1 MQIFLT
7 RPIPAN
13 GVHLLEEAGLKVTT
27 NNRAGSLSYNELLE
41 TCRQFD
47 GLLVAGKSRID
58 RQFLLENRQLKVIS
72 LFSVGYDNVDIPTAT
87 ELGIP
92 VGNTPGILSGA
103 TADIAFLLLLAVS
116 RKAFYNYKKI
126 LDGKWKEFEPLAD
139 LGTELTG
146 KTLGIYGLGSIGFAM
161 AEKCRAAY
169 DMKIIYHNRNRNEK
183 AERELDAR
191 YVSFDELL
199 RDSDVISVH
208 VNLTPETRGVFNKQA
223 FSKMKTSAIF
233 INTSRGAVHNE
244 SDLKDALENNVI
256 WGAGLDVTN
265 PEPMDKNNPLLLMP
279 NVCVLPHI
287 GSATTETREK
297 MAVIAAR
304 NAIAGLNGERLLT
317 IVNPEVYGQAE
328 V

>member
-233 INTSRGAVHNE
+233 INTGRGAVHNE

>member
-13 GVHLLEEAGLKVTT
+13 GVHILEEAGLGVTT
-27 NNRAGSLSYNELLE
+27 NNGAESLSYNDLLE

-47 GLLVAGKSRID
+47 ALLVAGKSRID

-72 LFSVGYDNVDIPTAT
+72 LFSVGYDHVDIATAT

-92 VGNTPGILSGA
+92 VGNTPGVLSGA

-126 LDGKWKEFEPLAD
+126 LDGKWKEFEPVAD

-161 AEKCRAAY
+161 AKKCRAAY
-169 DMKIIYHNRNRNEK
+169 DMKVIYHNRNRNER
-183 AERELDAR
+183 AEQELEAR

-199 RDSDVISVH
+199 RNSDVISVH
-208 VNLTPETRGVFNKQA
+208 VNLTPETRGAFNKSA
-223 FSKMKTSAIF
+223 FLKMKSSAIF
-233 INTSRGAVHNE
+233 INTGRGAVHNE
-244 SDLKDALENNVI
+244 ADLKEALENKVI

-287 GSATTETREK
+287 GSATIETREK

-317 IVNPEVYGQAE
+317 IVNPEVYK
-328 V
+328 

>member
-1 MQIFLT
+1 MKIFLT
-7 RPIPAN
+7 RPIPAA
-13 GVHLLEEAGLKVTT
+13 GVHTLEQAGLEVAT

-41 TCRQFD
+41 TSRQFD
-47 GLLVAGKSRID
+47 ALLVVGKSRID
-58 RQFLLENRQLKVIS
+58 RQFLLENRQLKVVS
-72 LFSVGYDNVDIPTAT
+72 LFSVGYDNVDIAAAT

-116 RKAFYNYKKI
+116 RKAFHNYKKI
-126 LDGKWKEFEPLAD
+126 LDGEWKEFEPLAD

-146 KTLGIYGLGSIGFAM
+146 KTLGIYGLGSIGFEM
-161 AEKCRAAY
+161 AKKCRAAY
-169 DMKIIYHNRNRNEK
+169 GMKVIYHNRNHNEK
-183 AERELDAR
+183 AEQELDAR

-208 VNLTPETRGVFNKQA
+208 VNLTPETRGVFSKAA
-223 FSKMKTSAIF
+223 FAKMRSTAIF
-233 INTSRGAVHNE
+233 INTGRGAVHNE
-244 SDLKDALENNVI
+244 TDLKEALDNNVI

-287 GSATTETREK
+287 GSATVETREK

-304 NAIAGLNGERLLT
+304 NAIAGLKGERLLN
-317 IVNPEVYGQAE
+317 IVNPEVYG
-328 V
+328 